1 MKNTEKKEGN
11 KMEFKGYDTNFNIT
25 DKVALVTGGASGI
38 GKAITELYLEKGA
51 KVAILDLKEDVM
63 DTAKQID
70 SENAVGFQCDVT
82 DNESMDKAIQGAKE
96 NFGKIDILVNCAG
109 IALLDDAENISDGY
123 WQKTLDINLTGT
135 FKMSQK
141 VGNVL
146 IKQGHGGKIINLAS
160 QAAVIALDNHV
171 AYGASKA
178 GVLGMT
184 KVLAYEWAQFG
195 IKVNAIS
202 PTVIL
207 TELGKKAW
215 AGEKGEK
222 AKKEIPLGRF
232 GYPEEVAAIALFLA
246 SDASNLITGENIVI
260 DGGNTIK

>member
-1 MKNTEKKEGN
+1 MG
-11 KMEFKGYDTNFNIT
+11 FHGYDKNFNIT
-25 DKVALVTGGASGI
+25 DKVAIVTGGASGI
-38 GKAITELYLEKGA
+38 GKAVSELYIEKGA
-51 KVAILDLKEDVM
+51 KVAIFDLKDNVEDL
-63 DTAKQID
+63 AKKLNL
-70 SENAVGFQCDVT
+70 ENAIGVQCDVT
-82 DNESMDKAIQGAKE
+82 NNQSMDIAIQKVRE
-96 NFGKIDILVNCAG
+96 YFGKVDILVNCAG
-109 IALLDDAENISDGY
+109 IALLDDAEKISDDY
-123 WQKTLDINLTGT
+123 WQKTIDLNLTGS

-141 VGNVL
+141 VGSL
-146 IKQGHGGKIINLAS
+146 MIEQGNGGNIINLAS

-171 AYGASKA
+171 AYAASKA
-178 GVLGMT
+178 GIHGMT
-184 KVLAYEWAQFG
+184 KVLAYEWAQFD

-207 TELGKKAW
+207 TELGKKVW

-246 SDASNLITGENIVI
+246 CDATNLMTGENIVV